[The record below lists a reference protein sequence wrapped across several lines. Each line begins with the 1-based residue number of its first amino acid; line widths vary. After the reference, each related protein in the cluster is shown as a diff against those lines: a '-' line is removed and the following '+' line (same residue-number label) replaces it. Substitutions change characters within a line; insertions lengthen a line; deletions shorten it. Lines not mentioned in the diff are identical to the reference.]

1 MTILY
6 LREYS
11 RMLRM
16 KWSLNAKV
24 KVQGQHKRQVQ
35 FLGHALNPENHA
47 KTGGSFAVY
56 RLLGRRRLVPSPGF
70 SQGVI

>member
-47 KTGGSFAVY
+47 KTGGSFGLSIA
-56 RLLGRRRLVPSPGF
+56 RPTSPGA
-70 SQGVI
+70 VPRI